1 MMNFGGINTKPR
13 GLQMHLTNSAR
24 QGSECRRVF
33 GEGSNVFVGF
43 IACMMMFNEKAP
55 GLGCIGGPS
64 FPLGCDLLDCY
75 TKSILTTILLP
86 GNHCLGN

>member
-1 MMNFGGINTKPR
+1 MMNFGGINTKLR

-43 IACMMMFNEKAP
+43 IACMMMFNGE
-55 GLGCIGGPS
+55 
-64 FPLGCDLLDCY
+64 
-75 TKSILTTILLP
+75 
-86 GNHCLGN
+86 